1 MKKELLNLA
10 SAQLY
15 QLCSSICQIQSSDK
29 RKEDFRQRLTV
40 LTNQFMTLES
50 TTLPDQVCNVHHS
63 ILKIYQQ
70 IATVLDPN
78 NKYILSKE
86 MRYVLGD
93 LLSTWIPDASKYI
106 ICATDGDFAITK
118 HYHDW
123 NALNMITKQLYN
135 VEFGHQLITFY
146 VPKHLTNDFFYAG
159 VLYHEMGHFIDSYY
173 NVYVDVTNELKQIMQ
188 NPSEKAIIINSYFP
202 QLNNHNIAY
211 DHTEFENVLTNHCK
225 EMIADLFGAQY
236 LEKEILSYL
245 KYICYPSFDKSS
257 NTHPAPNIREQI
269 VSDFINDNNN
279 VIIDLIKNSFNN
291 NGLNLAKKY
300 TDLNIDPS
308 ADAITFNNNDELH
321 SLIYS
326 LWITYYKG
334 KVIINPGMSNYDF
347 YTTLNQI
354 AHNSI
359 KQYFGI

>member
-10 SAQLY
+10 FAQLH
-15 QLCSSICQIQSSDK
+15 QLCISICQVASSDS
-29 RKEDFRQRLTV
+29 RKEDFKQRLID
-40 LTNQFMTLES
+40 LTSKLINIECEK
-50 TTLPDQVCNVHHS
+50 LPQKEFDTHSCNHKFF
-63 ILKIYQQ
+63 LN
-70 IATVLDPN
+70 IATILDPN

-86 MRYVLGD
+86 MRAILKN
-93 LLSTWIPDASKYI
+93 LLSIWVPDADKYI
-106 ICATDGDFAITK
+106 ISATDGDFAITK
-118 HYHDW
+118 HYNDW
-123 NALNMITKQLYN
+123 NALNTITKQLYN
-135 VEFGHQLITFY
+135 IEFSHQLITFY

-173 NVYVDVTNELKQIMQ
+173 NIYVDVTNELKQIMQ
-188 NPSEKAIIINSYFP
+188 NPSAKVQIINSYFP
-202 QLNNHNIAY
+202 QLNNHNIAC
-211 DHTEFENVLTNHCK
+211 DQTKFENVLTNHCK

-245 KYICYPSFDKSS
+245 KYVCYPSFDKSS

-279 VIIDLIKNSFNN
+279 IIIDLIKNSFNN

-300 TDLNIDPS
+300 TDLNIDPL
-308 ADAITFNNNDELH
+308 ADAITFNNDDELH

>member
-1 MKKELLNLA
+1 MKRELLNLA

-15 QLCSSICQIQSSDK
+15 QSCSSICQIKSSDQ
-29 RKEDFRQRLTV
+29 RKENFKQLLTE
-40 LTNQFMTLES
+40 LTNQSIVLDS
-50 TTLPDQVCNVHHS
+50 TILSDQEFNVHHS
-63 ILKIYQQ
+63 ILKFYQQ

-106 ICATDGDFAITK
+106 ICATDGDFAITN
-118 HYHDW
+118 YNNWDTL
-123 NALNMITKQLYN
+123 NALTRLLYN
-135 VEFGHQLITFY
+135 VEFSHQLITFY
-146 VPKHLTNDFFYAG
+146 IPKHLTNDFFYAG
-159 VLYHEMGHFIDSYY
+159 VLYHEMGHFVDSYY
-173 NVYVDVTNELKQIMQ
+173 NIYVDVVDELEQIMQ
-188 NPSEKAIIINSYFP
+188 NNPSDRSNIINSFFP
-202 QLNNHNIAY
+202 MLSNPNIAGNQTY
-211 DHTEFENVLTNHCK
+211 FKNILKNYCK
-225 EMIADLFGAQY
+225 EMIADLFGVQY

-257 NTHPAPNIREQI
+257 DTHPAPNIREQI

-279 VIIDLIKNSFNN
+279 IIIDLIKNTFNK

-300 TDLNIDPS
+300 TDLNIDPTT
-308 ADAITFNNNDELH
+308 DTITFNNNDELH

-334 KVIINPGMSNYDF
+334 KNIINTSMSNYDY
-347 YTTLNQI
+347 YTTLNKI
-354 AHNSI
+354 AQNSV
-359 KQYFGI
+359 KHHFGI